1 MRRRRCAADYSS
13 PPPSRPRCGASY
25 PHRPQGPT
33 PYQHTLTSG
42 SHRVGSLCRRGFGG
56 AAHAAVAAWPGRQSA
71 ASRILH
77 CPSRQS
83 PSPAREVLCHK
94 RRHRHALVHG
104 RSLEPRS
111 AAPRAVRRG
120 PAGESYFGAHRAV
133 TTAPGPPGPAPLQ
146 LGGESELRCIGRL
159 AGEPQASLN
168 WP

>member
-1 MRRRRCAADYSS
+1 MRRRLLVTPSKSPTRWGLV
-13 PPPSRPRCGASY
+13 PPPPTG
-25 PHRPQGPT
+25 PHTIPAHPDLRR
-33 PYQHTLTSG
+33 S
-42 SHRVGSLCRRGFGG
+42 SCRKPPPPPVGG
-56 AAHAAVAAWPGRQSA
+56 AAHAAVAAWPGRHSA
-71 ASRILH
+71 SSRILH

-83 PSPAREVLCHK
+83 PSPAREVLCHE

-111 AAPRAVRRG
+111 AAPRAVRHGR
-120 PAGESYFGAHRAV
+120 AGGSYFGAHRAV

-159 AGEPQASLN
+159 AGEPRASLN